1 MYNSTGLS
9 ANKQWQMW
17 IYYLRSS
24 HLLLSMCPFSTA
36 PLSLL
41 QCVCVCVLVQTY
53 LIYRS
58 HQHRHHALGFRHLN
72 VPSWKDTNFT
82 FTFTS
87 RLTLSVTFYTVYNS
101 ADQSRFPSKVTKKR
115 LILKLHKSAQTFQS
129 SVKNNTGV
137 TLKAS
142 SSAFHLTNWTP
153 IPFSLPRGKKL
164 SSPKLQAKL
173 DGSGIFHF
181 QSFIHSIQTLA
192 LCIPWMWPHVSH
204 I

>member
-1 MYNSTGLS
+1 MADVDILFKIKSLAIKHVS
-9 ANKQWQMW
+9 
-17 IYYLRSS
+17 IFHSS
-24 HLLLSMCPFSTA
+24 
-36 PLSLL
+36 PLSPP
-41 QCVCVCVLVQTY
+41 VCVCVRVSPNISDLSITSASASRSRIQT
-53 LIYRS
+53 LKCSIMGS
-58 HQHRHHALGFRHLN
+58 DC
-72 VPSWKDTNFT
+72 KDTNFT

-173 DGSGIFHF
+173 DGSGIFH
-181 QSFIHSIQTLA
+181 SFQTLA

>member
-1 MYNSTGLS
+1 MADVDILFKIKSLAIKHVS
-9 ANKQWQMW
+9 
-17 IYYLRSS
+17 IFHSS
-24 HLLLSMCPFSTA
+24 
-36 PLSLL
+36 PLSPP
-41 QCVCVCVLVQTY
+41 VCVCVRVSPNMSDLSITSASASRSRIQT
-53 LIYRS
+53 LKCSIMGS
-58 HQHRHHALGFRHLN
+58 DC
-72 VPSWKDTNFT
+72 KDTNFT